1 LCYSYKFIRLNI
13 LIFAFILC
21 RIYFKEYL
29 SIFII
34 SKATLFSHQLNSQ
47 LMQEL
52 LQIQDQVKFN
62 VSSQV
67 QVANDIYVQYKIL
80 VMVHILFSMFQMN
93 QVLIFL
99 TLRMK
104 TCLCLAAH
112 LELKPYQVVIPEE

>member
-1 LCYSYKFIRLNI
+1 LCYGYKFIRLNI
-13 LIFAFILC
+13 LIFAFVFC